1 MSRWPE
7 ILGKLTLVPWGYLLF
22 PWEMNTPVEVG
33 ETPARLNCH
42 PASLPTVE
50 SEAAEGTVE
59 VYSPRSEIPMVPE
72 LNP

>member
-1 MSRWPE
+1 M
-7 ILGKLTLVPWGYLLF
+7 
-22 PWEMNTPVEVG
+22 PVEVG
-33 ETPARLNCH
+33 ETPARFNCH